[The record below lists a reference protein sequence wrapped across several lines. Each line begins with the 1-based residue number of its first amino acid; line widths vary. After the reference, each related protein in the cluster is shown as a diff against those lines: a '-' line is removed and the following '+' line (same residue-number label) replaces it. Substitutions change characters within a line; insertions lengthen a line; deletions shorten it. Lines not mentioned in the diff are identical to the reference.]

1 MSYERIETVPA
12 ADVVCFGMIIPAL
25 VLVVDGFPQYN
36 TGMPVREAG
45 EYVFDD
51 AAIVACLL
59 RQWDVRS
66 ALIGT
71 ALGDD
76 AAGHRMAERLRDLGV
91 QGEVR
96 LSTDIT
102 TPFEVDI
109 SDPTGG
115 RTYFWERKPEVLATL
130 DTADLSLL
138 DGARLLYVDWYDGDH
153 ILRPV
158 AKAVEQGIPV
168 FLNLEHGHQDPDILK
183 RYTRGVTIC
192 QVVTDAAQREECPE
206 TVARKVLE
214 TGVETVLVT
223 LAGGG
228 CFAMRGDE
236 ALRVWSPAVAVVDG
250 CGAGATFSAGF
261 ACSYLNG
268 RGLEEAVRFGVAAAS
283 LKCTVPGPRAFPP
296 DEIRELSVRLHVERL
311 VSEGGQGSSLT

>member
-1 MSYERIETVPA
+1 MSDKRIETVPV

-25 VLVVDGFPQYN
+25 VLVVDGFPQHN

-45 EYVFDD
+45 EFVFDD

-66 ALIGT
+66 GLIGT
-71 ALGDD
+71 VLGDD
-76 AAGHRMAERLRDLGV
+76 AAGHRMVDRLRELGV
-91 QGEVR
+91 LGEVR
-96 LSTDIT
+96 LSADIT

-109 SDPTGG
+109 SDPTGS

-158 AKAVEQGIPV
+158 EKAVEQGIPV
-168 FLNLEHGHQDPDILK
+168 FLNLEHGHDDPDILR
-183 RYTRGVTIC
+183 RYTRGVSIC
-192 QVVTDAAQREECPE
+192 QVVTDAAQREEHPE
-206 TVARKVLE
+206 TVARTVLE

-223 LAGGG
+223 MAGDG
-228 CFAMRGDE
+228 CFAIRGNE
-236 ALRVWSPAVAVVDG
+236 ALRVWSPEVTVVDG
-250 CGAGATFSAGF
+250 CASGATFSAGF
-261 ACSYLNG
+261 AYGYLNG
-268 RGLEEAVRFGVAAAS
+268 WSLEEAVRFAVAAAS
-283 LKCTVPGPRAFPP
+283 LKCTVLGPRAFPES
-296 DEIRELSVRLHVERL
+296 EIRDLAVQVRVERFE
-311 VSEGGQGSSLT
+311 SPIQPSPC